1 MYYLF
6 FGIIFILLIIMLNIY
21 IKELKLGE
29 IKLILNNKKYIEWR
43 NINWSIIIPNKINTN
58 KLDLIIVLNW
68 FNLKIRINWWSEY
81 IKNYEKKIKV
91 KLKENQHKY
100 DFSFPFPDSS
110 FSNITNELWK
120 INALIIHSWIR
131 VYNEKNIKIDFL
143 I

>member
-1 MYYLF
+1 
-6 FGIIFILLIIMLNIY
+6 MLNIY